1 MATELSQP
9 GIYTPSAPG
18 LPGDA
23 LRAELEQLQ
32 ALTTAQVETIL
43 AYARE
48 DGHLASIT
56 MWAYGVGRGSVLFH
70 TFEQATGIT
79 YEHKLEPNGRAWFNG
94 RAQTSHAAR
103 RTLGRPAPGP

>member
-18 LPGDA
+18 LPERA
-23 LRAELEQLQ
+23 LRAELEQLD
-32 ALTTAQVETIL
+32 LTAAQVETIL

-48 DGHLASIT
+48 DGHLAAIT
-56 MWAYGVGRGSVLFH
+56 MWAYGLGRGSVLFH
-70 TFEQATGIT
+70 TFEQATGTT

-94 RAQTSHAAR
+94 RARTSRAAR
-103 RTLGRPAPGP
+103 RTAGRSAPGP